1 MHDITLTTARL
12 TLDRPRETDTDAVSS
27 HCRDE
32 ELQRFVPVPV
42 PYEREHAEGFV
53 LGLVPAWDRDGVEH
67 VFAIRRT
74 ADGPDAP
81 LLGIVSWQ
89 RARGYLGY
97 WLGAEHRGDGIMTE
111 AVQGLLP
118 WIFAH
123 EEASTLA
130 WECVQGNLASAAV
143 ARAAGFR
150 FVGDGEID
158 HRGGPAPAWRA
169 HLRRDEFGTIDPA
182 SWAPVLG

>member
-1 MHDITLTTARL
+1 MHEITLTTDRL
-12 TLDRPRETDTDAVSS
+12 TLDRPRETDVDVVRA
-27 HCRDE
+27 HCQDE
-32 ELQRFVPVPV
+32 ELQRYVPVPV

-53 LGLVPAWDRDGVEH
+53 LGLVPEWDRNGVEY

-74 ADGPDAP
+74 ADGHDAA

-97 WLGAEHRGDGIMTE
+97 WLGSAHRGDGIMTE
-111 AVQGLLP
+111 AVRGLLP

-123 EEASTLA
+123 EEAETLA

-143 ARAAGFR
+143 ARATGFR
-150 FVGDGEID
+150 YLGDDEIQ

-169 HLRRDEFGTIDPA
+169 VLRRDQLGTMDPS